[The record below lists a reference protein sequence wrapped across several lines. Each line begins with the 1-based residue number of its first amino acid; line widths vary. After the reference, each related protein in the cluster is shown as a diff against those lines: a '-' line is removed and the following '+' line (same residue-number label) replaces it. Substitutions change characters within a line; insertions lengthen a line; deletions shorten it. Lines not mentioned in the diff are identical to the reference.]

1 MRRLYVQKCPPVATG
16 VRLAS
21 PLLGL
26 HHDRAEPRAPFPDL
40 PAGAVVEVIV
50 LVKEPADEPPSL
62 TSLLGST
69 KGLFGSAEEADAY
82 LRQER
87 DSWDS

>member
-1 MRRLYVQKCPPVATG
+1 MTHAIKKQVTIKPGG
-16 VRLAS
+16 VVEFQ
-21 PLLGL
+21 
-26 HHDRAEPRAPFPDL
+26 HPDL

-50 LVKEPADEPPSL
+50 LVELVEKPADEPPSL
-62 TSLLGST
+62 TSLIGST

>member
-1 MRRLYVQKCPPVATG
+1 MTHAIKEQVTIKPG
-16 VRLAS
+16 
-21 PLLGL
+21 GL
-26 HHDRAEPRAPFPDL
+26 VEFRHPDL
-40 PAGAVVEVIV
+40 PVGAVVEVIV

-62 TSLLGST
+62 TSLIGST

>member
-1 MRRLYVQKCPPVATG
+1 MTRAIKEQVTIKPG
-16 VRLAS
+16 
-21 PLLGL
+21 GL
-26 HHDRAEPRAPFPDL
+26 VEFRHPDL
-40 PAGAVVEVIV
+40 PAGAIAEVIV
-50 LVKEPADEPPSL
+50 LVEGPADEPPSL
-62 TSLLGST
+62 TSLIGTT